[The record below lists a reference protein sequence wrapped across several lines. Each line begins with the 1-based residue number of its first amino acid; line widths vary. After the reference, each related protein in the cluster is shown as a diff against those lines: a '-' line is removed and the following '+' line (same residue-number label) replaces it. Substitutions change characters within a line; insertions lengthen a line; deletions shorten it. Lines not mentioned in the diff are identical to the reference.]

1 MAGVTPNSTTA
12 GLAAKV
18 PKEGGSDPVINSAH
32 PDSTSA
38 ELAKQVSMER
48 NAGVPG
54 SFPETPSHEPEN
66 FSVNPIPASSG
77 TGNPVHLKPGE
88 KVPDASTTNEH
99 SIASTVRTD
108 KAAYDAD
115 ASAPLPGNK
124 ETDDLALPTESKN
137 FIPESGLP
145 MGEQKEGSDPG
156 YTIHS
161 VGPASTTAAL
171 AANVPKESRKN
182 QTDDTAPA
190 KEVPGVVKNS
200 MAESHQAPEASS
212 NSEAVE
218 DKQDMEE
225 EIRQK
230 VGVNQSSGT
239 PGPTVTAAT
248 TETAPRGTERQPDSA
263 QLSPRSTTPTQPTV
277 TTGIADATAPSVSQ
291 PTNEAAKPSEPSSQG
306 AGADAGAGTSGQ
318 TDTKKKRRSFFS
330 KLKEKLK

>member
-1 MAGVTPNSTTA
+1 MSGVTPNSTTA
-12 GLAAKV
+12 DLAAKV
-18 PKEGGSDPVINSAH
+18 PKEGGSNPVINSAH

-38 ELAKQVSMER
+38 ELAKQASMER
-48 NAGVPG
+48 SAGVPG

-88 KVPDASTTNEH
+88 KVPDASTANEN

-115 ASAPLPGNK
+115 ASAPRPGNK
-124 ETDDLALPTESKN
+124 DTDDLALPTESKN

-145 MGEQKEGSDPG
+145 MGEQNEGSDPG

-171 AANVPKESRKN
+171 AANVPKESEKS
-182 QTDDTAPA
+182 QTDGAEPV
-190 KEVPGVVKNS
+190 KEVPGVVKDS
-200 MAESHQAPEASS
+200 MAEAHHAPEASA
-212 NSEAVE
+212 NYEAVE

-230 VGVNQSSGT
+230 IAVNQSSGT
-239 PGPTVTAAT
+239 TGPTVTAAT

-263 QLSPRSTTPTQPTV
+263 QLSPRSTSPTQPTV

-291 PTNEAAKPSEPSSQG
+291 PTNEAAKPSEPSSQS
-306 AGADAGAGTSGQ
+306 AGTSGQ